1 MFFKIVLVCIACSLL
16 TVHGSR
22 LKYPEFHEDDLSQS
36 NHYDE
41 GQHNPQF
48 DHEAFLG
55 EQQAQEWKKLPA
67 NEVKQKLK

>member
-1 MFFKIVLVCIACSLL
+1 MFRKIALVCIACSLL

-36 NHYDE
+36 SHYDE